1 MNKKQDF
8 LSMIRECEGILYK
21 ISRIY
26 SEDKVD
32 RQDLYQDIVY
42 QLWRSYGSFKGD
54 AKLSTWVY
62 RVALNTAISHLE
74 RLGKRGNKIQINEDV
89 FNLFEETDQLM
100 DERVENLYQQ
110 IKTLDLIEKG
120 VILLYL
126 EGKSYEEIAS
136 ITGFSTTNVGTRL
149 NRIKNKLREQI
160 KI

>member
-1 MNKKQDF
+1 MSIKHEF
-8 LSMIRECEGILYK
+8 LSMIKDCEGILYK

-26 SEDKVD
+26 SENNAD

-42 QLWRSYGSFKGD
+42 QLWRSFGSFKGN

-74 RLGKRGNKIQINEDV
+74 RSGKMGQKIQINEDV
-89 FNLFEETDQLM
+89 FNLFEETDQFM
-100 DERVENLYQQ
+100 DDRVETLYQK
-110 IKTLDLIEKG
+110 IKELDLIEKG

-126 EGKSYEEIAS
+126 EGKSYEEIAI
-136 ITGFSTTNVGTRL
+136 ITGFSVTNIGTRL
-149 NRIKNKLREQI
+149 NRIKNKLKEQI

>member
-1 MNKKQDF
+1 
-8 LSMIRECEGILYK
+8 MIKDCEGILYK

-26 SEDKVD
+26 SENNAD

-42 QLWRSYGSFKGD
+42 QLWRSFDSFKGN

-74 RLGKRGNKIQINEDV
+74 RSGKMGQKIQINEDV
-89 FNLFEETDQLM
+89 FNLFEETDQVM
-100 DERVENLYQQ
+100 DDRVEILYQK
-110 IKTLDLIEKG
+110 IKALDLIEKG

-126 EGKSYEEIAS
+126 EGKSYEEIAI
-136 ITGFSTTNVGTRL
+136 ITGFSVTNIGTRL
-149 NRIKNKLREQI
+149 NRIKNKLKEQI

>member
-1 MNKKQDF
+1 
-8 LSMIRECEGILYK
+8 MIKDCEGILYK

-26 SEDKVD
+26 SENNAD

-42 QLWRSYGSFKGD
+42 QLWRSFGSFKGN

-74 RLGKRGNKIQINEDV
+74 RSGKMGQKIQINEDV
-89 FNLFEETDQLM
+89 FNLFEETDQFM
-100 DERVENLYQQ
+100 DDRVETLYQK
-110 IKTLDLIEKG
+110 IKELDLIEKG

-126 EGKSYEEIAS
+126 EGKSYEEIAI
-136 ITGFSTTNVGTRL
+136 ITGFSVTNIGTRL
-149 NRIKNKLREQI
+149 NRIKNKLKEQI

>member
-1 MNKKQDF
+1 
-8 LSMIRECEGILYK
+8 MIKDCEGILYK

-26 SEDKVD
+26 SEDKTD

-74 RLGKRGNKIQINEDV
+74 RSGKRVDKIRINEDV
-89 FNLFEETDQLM
+89 YNLFEATDNFM
-100 DERVENLYQQ
+100 DERVEALYQQ

-126 EGKSYEEIAS
+126 EGKSYEEIAV
-136 ITGFSTTNVGTRL
+136 ITGFSTTNIGTKL

-160 KI
+160 KL

>member
-1 MNKKQDF
+1 MDKTKNF
-8 LSMIRECEGILYK
+8 ISMIRDCEGILYK

-26 SEDKVD
+26 SEDMID

-42 QLWRSYGSFKGD
+42 QLWKSFNSFKGD

-74 RLGKRGNKIQINEDV
+74 RSGKTRNKVPINEDV
-89 FNLFEETDQLM
+89 FNRFEETDHLM
-100 DERVENLYQQ
+100 DERVEALYTQ
-110 IKTLDLIEKG
+110 IKKLDLIEKG

-126 EGKSYEEIAS
+126 ESKSYEEIAV
-136 ITGFSTTNVGTRL
+136 ITGFSVSNVGTRL

-160 KI
+160 KL